1 MLLCPK
7 RAGRARLE
15 WQGTSRIIVLPR
27 KQRER
32 QGRLYAF
39 VPQESKQ
46 SETRLVRHKSYNGS
60 APQAKRAAKQ
70 TLCFCAPREQAER
83 DSNGKAQV
91 V

>member
-1 MLLCPK
+1 MVLL
-7 RAGRARLE
+7 
-15 WQGTSRIIVLPR
+15 R
-27 KQRER
+27 KQSER
-32 QGRLYAF
+32 QSRPYAF

-46 SETRLVRHKSYNGS
+46 SETRMARHKSYNSS
-60 APQAKRAAKQ
+60 APQAKGAAKQ